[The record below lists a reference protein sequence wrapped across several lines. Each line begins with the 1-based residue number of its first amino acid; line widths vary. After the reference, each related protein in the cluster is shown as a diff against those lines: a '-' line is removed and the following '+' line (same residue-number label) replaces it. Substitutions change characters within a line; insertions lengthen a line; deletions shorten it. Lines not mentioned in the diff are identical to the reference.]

1 MTLELPALTPMIRP
15 LRNTE
20 LLSDYTTLSQ
30 SKIDEMQCWR
40 VFKSVP
46 LPRRSSITKLFK
58 VTELHKGTSTY
69 CRCLNVISG
78 KPVALDPEGDRQR
91 AKTYALR
98 VAILSTRNLVSIK
111 SRCVPTTNT
120 TEFGALACKRKHW
133 QWSRPDYVTVNSVR
147 TCEKYNI

>member
-1 MTLELPALTPMIRP
+1 MK
-15 LRNTE
+15 RNADM
-20 LLSDYTTLSQ
+20 S
-30 SKIDEMQCWR
+30 
-40 VFKSVP
+40 FKSAP
-46 LPRRSSITKLFK
+46 LPRRLSIAKWFK
-58 VTELHKGTSTY
+58 VTSNRVTELHKGTSTY

-120 TEFGALACKRKHW
+120 TEFGALACKGKTLTMIS
-133 QWSRPDYVTVNSVR
+133 SRLCHGKFSEDM
-147 TCEKYNI
+147 